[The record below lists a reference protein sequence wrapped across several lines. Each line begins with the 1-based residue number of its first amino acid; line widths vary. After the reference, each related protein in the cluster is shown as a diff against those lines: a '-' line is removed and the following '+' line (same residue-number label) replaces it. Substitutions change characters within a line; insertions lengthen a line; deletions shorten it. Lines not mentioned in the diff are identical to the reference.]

1 MTAPAMKT
9 LTTKAQQMTAPAMK
23 AGLTRRRPR
32 LAAAARRAARRAG
45 RLARCEEGTQLVELA
60 IVLPILLV
68 MFGAVAEFG
77 RFFYTYETLSK
88 ATRSGA
94 RYLSTEVNGTT
105 ADAAARNLVVYGNTA
120 GAGRP
125 LVGGLDASHVE
136 ITREGGSPA
145 LPERVTVRIEGF
157 VYQPLFDLGGL
168 VGSRAVSLNVEVRP
182 STTMRL
188 TSTTPV

>member
-1 MTAPAMKT
+1 MMTAAQMK
-9 LTTKAQQMTAPAMK
+9 
-23 AGLTRRRPR
+23 RRTR
-32 LAAAARRAARRAG
+32 LASAFGRVALTLRRTARG
-45 RLARCEEGTQLVELA
+45 EEGTQLVELA
-60 IVLPILLV
+60 IILPILLV

-94 RYLSTEVNGTT
+94 RYLSSEANGTT
-105 ADAAARNLVVYGNTA
+105 AEAAARNLVVYGNTA
-120 GAGRP
+120 GTGRP
-125 LVGGLDASHVE
+125 LIGGLNTAHVE

-168 VGSRAVSLNVEVRP
+168 VGSRAISLNVEVRP

-188 TSTTPV
+188 ISTTPA